1 MRGLETGV
9 TMDQAAFSQHLSD
22 RVQDIR
28 QSQGD
33 TVNVVDVANLLENL
47 MNSVEGDITA
57 PEIHVQNQILGLVD
71 YIKKARE
78 EISDLQPHEINE
90 QHIPAATDELTAI
103 VDATEEA
110 TNVFLDAAEKLGNI
124 GMELGGEHEEK
135 LNDIVTQIFEA
146 SNFQDITGQRI
157 NKVVS
162 TLQYIEGAV
171 NRMAES
177 LGQPVRQDQ
186 PRIDVYA
193 DAKAKDERAD
203 ADLLNGPQL
212 DGDGN
217 SQDDIDALL
226 ASFD

>member
-1 MRGLETGV
+1 ML
-9 TMDQAAFSQHLSD
+9 DHQAFEKHLSD
-22 RVQDIR
+22 RVRDIR
-28 QSQGD
+28 QQQGD
-33 TVNVVDVANLLENL
+33 QVDVTEVAGLLENL
-47 MNSVEGDITA
+47 MSSIEGDISSSD
-57 PEIHVQNQILGLVD
+57 IQMHQQIFELVD

-78 EISDLQPHEINE
+78 EITDLQPHEINE

-110 TNVFLDAAEKLGNI
+110 TNVFLDAAEKLTNI
-124 GMELGGEHEEK
+124 GMEVGGEHEDAI
-135 LNDIVTQIFEA
+135 NDVVTQIFEA

-162 TLQYIEGAV
+162 TLQYIEGSI
-171 NRMAES
+171 NKMADS
-177 LGQPVRQDQ
+177 LGKPVRPDQ

-193 DAKAKDERAD
+193 DAKEKDSRSD

-212 DGDGN
+212 EGDGN

>member
-1 MRGLETGV
+1 
-9 TMDQAAFSQHLSD
+9 MDQSAFSQHLSD
-22 RVQDIR
+22 RISDIR

-33 TVNVVDVANLLENL
+33 TVEVGEVAGLLQNL
-47 MNSVEGDITA
+47 MSSIEGDITA
-57 PEIHVQNQILGLVD
+57 PEIQVHNQILELVD

-78 EISDLQPHEINE
+78 EISGLQPHEINE

-103 VDATEEA
+103 VEATEEA

-124 GMELGGEHEEK
+124 GMEVGGEHEEK
-135 LNDIVTQIFEA
+135 INDIITQIFEA

-162 TLQYIEGAV
+162 TLQYIEGTV
-171 NRMAES
+171 NKMADS
-177 LGQPVRQDQ
+177 LGKPVRADQ
-186 PRIDVYA
+186 PRVDVYA
-193 DAKAKDERAD
+193 DAKAQDERAD

>member
-1 MRGLETGV
+1 
-9 TMDQAAFSQHLSD
+9 MDQAAFSAHLSE
-22 RVQDIR
+22 RVKTIR
-28 QSQGD
+28 EAQGD
-33 TVNVVDVANLLENL
+33 TVQVAEVGSLLEHL
-47 MNSVEGDITA
+47 MSSIEGDISA
-57 PEIHVQNQILGLVD
+57 PEIQIHTQIIELVD

-103 VDATEEA
+103 VEATEEA
-110 TNVFLDAAEKLGNI
+110 TNTFLDAAEKIGNI
-124 GMELGGEHEEK
+124 SMELGGEHEEK

-162 TLQYIEGAV
+162 TLQYIESSV
-171 NRMAES
+171 TRMAES
-177 LGQPVRQDQ
+177 LGMPVREGQ

-193 DAKAKDERAD
+193 ESKSADERPD